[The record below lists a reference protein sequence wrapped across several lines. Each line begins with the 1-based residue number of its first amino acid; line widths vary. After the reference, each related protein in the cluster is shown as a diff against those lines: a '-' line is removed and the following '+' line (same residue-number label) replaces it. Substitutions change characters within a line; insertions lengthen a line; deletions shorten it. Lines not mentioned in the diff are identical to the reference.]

1 MRVATLLFLI
11 VAIASAEQLS
21 DDIACSFTNKDE
33 LEKILGIK
41 LQKGKTDKELNLP
54 TTKYCGWK
62 KPDMPLDEFSIYY
75 YTDTERYEKLENY
88 AAFYDSAKKIN
99 NLKYKAVAIF
109 AQDKKVYEFITY
121 TKKNALSIHFKEG
134 LKESSKKYKM
144 ALQLLDKIAQ
154 KAP

>member
-1 MRVATLLFLI
+1 MRFATLLFLI
-11 VAIASAEQLS
+11 VAIVSAEQLK

-33 LEKILGIK
+33 IEKILDIK
-41 LQKGKTDKELNLP
+41 LQKGKIDKELNLP

-75 YTDTERYEKLENY
+75 YTDRYEKLENY
-88 AAFYDSAKKIN
+88 AAFYDSSKEIN
-99 NLKYKAVAIF
+99 TLKYKAVAIF
-109 AQDKKVYEFITY
+109 AKDKKVYEFITY

-134 LKESSKKYKM
+134 LKEGSKKYNM